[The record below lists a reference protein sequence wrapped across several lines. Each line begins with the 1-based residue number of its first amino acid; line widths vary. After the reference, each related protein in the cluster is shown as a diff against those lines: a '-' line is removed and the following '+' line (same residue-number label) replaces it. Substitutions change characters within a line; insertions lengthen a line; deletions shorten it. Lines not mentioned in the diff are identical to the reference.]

1 MSLYLDIAGCEPGV
15 HFLDAEEN
23 AASFGFPEQ
32 SIDVDEPV
40 RLGLRITRDGST
52 IVVSGRVDVV
62 ARRTCDRCLA
72 SVPENVSVDIR
83 EVYHL
88 ADRPLPGA
96 DADDDDEVH
105 FVDRRVTRLDIAP
118 VIRQR
123 VLLERPMKALCR
135 EDCRGL
141 CPTCGANL
149 NEGTCAC
156 DAAQS
161 DPRWQALQGLRD
173 DDQENRK
180 IRKH

>member
-1 MSLYLDIAGCEPGV
+1 MSLYLEIAGCGPGV
-15 HFLDAEEN
+15 HFLDGEEN
-23 AASFGFPEQ
+23 AAAFGFPEQ
-32 SIDVDEPV
+32 AIAVEEPV
-40 RLGLRITRDGST
+40 RLGLRITRDAAT
-52 IVVSGRVDVV
+52 IVVAGRVDVT
-62 ARRTCDRCLA
+62 AKRTCDRCLA
-72 SVPENVSVDIR
+72 PFTEDVSIDLR

-88 ADRPLPGA
+88 GDKPLPIA
-96 DADDDDEVH
+96 NPDDDDEVH

-123 VLLERPMKALCR
+123 VLLELPMKALCR

-156 DAAQS
+156 DAAPT
-161 DPRWQALQGLRD
+161 DPRWQALQDLRD